1 MSKLFLIMFLY
12 VTTLG
17 CSGLVAYT
25 IGTVGGLTADVIKE
39 KVFTS
44 DVEDKTIVIKEKDN
58 ECKDCKNE

>member
-1 MSKLFLIMFLY
+1 MSRLFLIMFLY

-39 KVFTS
+39 KVFTRDLFGS
-44 DVEDKTIVIKEKDN
+44 D
-58 ECKDCKNE
+58 